1 MIFNSI
7 AEAREL
13 LNLGT
18 EIEHVAIHGHKR
30 SLVVMERG
38 GHVIRLVGRGPMVVP
53 GLPAGNQS
61 RASQQ
66 WLFSTIAK
74 QQIIPIFYLDSTD
87 SSSSSSSVCFMGMY
101 AFQSFCKKLTR
112 TGFAYYEFR
121 MHRTKSLPL
130 NMPRRR
136 YGSPNLLPSRLD
148 DEIEEVD

>member
-13 LNLGT
+13 LNLDDR
-18 EIEHVAIHGHKR
+18 IEHIAIRHHKR
-30 SLVVMERG
+30 SLVVMERD
-38 GHVIRLVGRGPMVVP
+38 GHVILLVGRGPMVVP

-66 WLFSTIAK
+66 WLFRVIEK
-74 QQIIPIFYLDSTD
+74 QYVVPIFYLDS
-87 SSSSSSSVCFMGMY
+87 SVRFMGMY

-121 MHRTKSLPL
+121 MHRTRSLPL
-130 NMPRRR
+130 NMPRPR
-136 YGSPNLLPSRLD
+136 YGSTNLLPSRLG